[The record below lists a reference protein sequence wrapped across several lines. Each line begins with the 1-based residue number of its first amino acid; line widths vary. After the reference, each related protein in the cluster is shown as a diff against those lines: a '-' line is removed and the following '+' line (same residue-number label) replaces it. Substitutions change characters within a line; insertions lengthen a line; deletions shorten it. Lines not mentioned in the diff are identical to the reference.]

1 MFGPERFRHGNK
13 IPGTRLPLLIR
24 MSETFADLTHGQR
37 MLLATLIAP
46 RWRDVSNWMGISPQ
60 MITSGCVGGEAAAP
74 LTHTDH
80 LIDTLATMR
89 TPIASFA
96 STLRAAGYPGLI
108 PTFMTNG
115 SVSIA
120 KPVPAT
126 TPTPE
131 PTPAADKLLI
141 TIRGMPRLHLESAIS
156 VFCETLMATTGHTV
170 NQIASAI
177 PGGLMA
183 PRKIFV
189 AEYFSKLVASGMTLA
204 ELAGHLNTVR
214 THHPDDAAIL
224 AATQQALDLIGY
236 APARVLAPVVAP
248 STAESSSSSSDTS
261 CVVCIDAPR
270 AIALAPCG
278 HLCLCV
284 TCSSGISTC
293 PVCCHAVTSVLR
305 IYSP

>member
-1 MFGPERFRHGNK
+1 
-13 IPGTRLPLLIR
+13 

-37 MLLATLIAP
+37 LLLATLIAP
-46 RWRDVSNWMGISPQ
+46 RWRYVSNWMGISPE
-60 MITSGCVGGEAAAP
+60 MITSGCVGGGAAAP

-80 LIDTLATMR
+80 LIDTLATRR
-89 TPIASFA
+89 TSIASFT

-108 PTFMTNG
+108 PTFMTDG

-120 KPVPAT
+120 KPAPTT

-131 PTPAADKLLI
+131 PTSAADKLLI

-156 VFCETLMATTGHTV
+156 VFCETLMATTGHTM

-183 PRKIFV
+183 PRKVFV
-189 AEYFSKLVASGMTLA
+189 GEYFSKLVASGMTLA
-204 ELAGHLNTVR
+204 ELAGHVNTVR
-214 THHPDDAAIL
+214 AHHPDDAAIL
-224 AATQQALDLIGY
+224 AATQQALELIGH
-236 APARVLAPVVAP
+236 APARVVA
-248 STAESSSSSSDTS
+248 SAAAAASSSSSPDTS

-284 TCSSGISTC
+284 TCSAGISTC
-293 PVCCHAVTSVLR
+293 PVCCHAVTSMLR